1 MGSDG
6 FWDCVD
12 VQEICQYISIRLKEK
27 SSPISQIISSIFDRI
42 LSKTE
47 RSIILFTEAQ

>member
-1 MGSDG
+1 MGSDS